1 MKKITVLSLIY
12 FIIVFDCYSQRIPD
26 DIQVTLDK
34 LKNET
39 RQSLKNK
46 RLDSNSSEL
55 HINPIQWA
63 LSDKQFETVEKLG
76 LKLNLGMI
84 YDEDMRN
91 RLLQLLKNEY
101 NPVEL
106 DTLAERYISS
116 SIIANEQL
124 AFASCKF
131 DTMKLF
137 KSTLDSFYN
146 DIKTKTTVNVG
157 YKYFYKYD
165 VFKLLKLDT
174 SKFFKHVLGSVNN
187 KDKESFIYDI
197 KHNNKTD
204 LTSIAELCGYV
215 NDKRFIKPLIEALDK
230 PDNFRRNIVIEALAR
245 MKVEP
250 YHSNLL
256 KEYTLPVDKIISGYG
271 YNYFV
276 FIDVLRSQESF
287 LELSKYLKSDVPC
300 MIVEDG
306 ESSFHHGDE
315 LKFCVMRAIYNNL
328 ENKDLK
334 KLIGDGS
341 KKLYMPYD
349 ITPEWDAKLDV
360 LYDWMQ
366 KNYGKY
372 EFTWYYYYNY

>member
-12 FIIVFDCYSQRIPD
+12 FIIVFDCYSQRITD
-26 DIQVTLDK
+26 DIQVTLDN

-39 RQSLKNK
+39 RQSLINK

-63 LSDKQFETVEKLG
+63 LPDNQFETVEKLG

-101 NPVEL
+101 NPDEIDTLVNRLVYMSIGGDKRKVLEITKLDTITKFKRTVDSLCFVDKVTNPNNILYPYQYANIAASILGL
-106 DTLAERYISS
+106 DTLDIYKRKLDSLLKEARKEACMDLLNDRYI
-116 SIIANEQL
+116 
-124 AFASCKF
+124 
-131 DTMKLF
+131 
-137 KSTLDSFYN
+137 
-146 DIKTKTTVNVG
+146 
-157 YKYFYKYD
+157 
-165 VFKLLKLDT
+165 
-174 SKFFKHVLGSVNN
+174 
-187 KDKESFIYDI
+187 
-197 KHNNKTD
+197 D
-204 LTSIAELCGYV
+204 LSSIAELCGYV

-230 PDNFRRNIVIEALAR
+230 HDNFRRNIVIEALAR

-256 KEYTLPVDKIISGYG
+256 KEYTLPIDKIISGYG

-287 LELSKYLKSDVPC
+287 LELSKYLKSNVPC
-300 MIVEDG
+300 MIVADD

-349 ITPEWDAKLDV
+349 ITPEWDAKLDI